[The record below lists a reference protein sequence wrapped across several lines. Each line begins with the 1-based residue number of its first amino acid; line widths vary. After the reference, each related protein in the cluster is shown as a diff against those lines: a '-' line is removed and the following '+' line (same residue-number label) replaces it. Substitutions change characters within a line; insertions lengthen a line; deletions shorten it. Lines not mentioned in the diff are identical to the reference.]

1 MRHPIHSIS
10 IRVRRTCCAVGCLA
24 LVGVAWGQTT
34 SQTPK
39 VDNRAPG
46 TAASDVAPGARE
58 WGLSKDR
65 HRSPGVSPPVNP
77 GTSAAQTYD
86 YPASAPKTAPAKRP

>member
-1 MRHPIHSIS
+1 MRDNQIS
-10 IRVRRTCCAVGCLA
+10 TAVRRAACALACMSVGALA
-24 LVGVAWGQTT
+24 WAQQP

-46 TAASDVAPGARE
+46 TAASDVAPGAPTT
-58 WGLSKDR
+58 GINKDGPR
-65 HRSPGVSPPVNP
+65 KRGD
-77 GTSAAQTYD
+77 GTALNQGASAAQTYD